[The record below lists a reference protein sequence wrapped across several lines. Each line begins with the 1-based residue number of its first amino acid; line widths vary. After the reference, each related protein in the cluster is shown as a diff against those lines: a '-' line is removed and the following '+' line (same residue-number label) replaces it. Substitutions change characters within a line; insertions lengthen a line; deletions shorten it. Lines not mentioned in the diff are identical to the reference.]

1 LSVSARHGCLLE
13 DLRRSPLNHEQRS
26 RFGGKTSGAYGEA
39 QKAKPRRLM
48 PRLIKIKPEPQ
59 PKPTGNSSRV
69 IASAAAEEEL
79 TRIRG
84 GRMSEEYR
92 GHLIRT

>member
-1 LSVSARHGCLLE
+1 
-13 DLRRSPLNHEQRS
+13 
-26 RFGGKTSGAYGEA
+26 
-39 QKAKPRRLM
+39 M

>member
-1 LSVSARHGCLLE
+1 MDASSRISDGPHSITSKDRDLAGRHRAPMGKPR
-13 DLRRSPLNHEQRS
+13 RRSPAVWCPAWSRS
-26 RFGGKTSGAYGEA
+26 S
-39 QKAKPRRLM
+39 QSPSLS
-48 PRLIKIKPEPQ
+48 PQ
-59 PKPTGNSSRV
+59 EIHREV

>member
-1 LSVSARHGCLLE
+1 
-13 DLRRSPLNHEQRS
+13 
-26 RFGGKTSGAYGEA
+26 
-39 QKAKPRRLM
+39 M

-69 IASAAAEEEL
+69 IASAAVTEEEL